1 MRFFFHSDIDD
12 HKDSTGHKLIE
23 QVMMIS
29 RAETLAWSYV
39 RDLVMMEETA
49 ADAMYVFGN
58 QLALI
63 VRGVYYLL

>member
-1 MRFFFHSDIDD
+1 
-12 HKDSTGHKLIE
+12 
-23 QVMMIS
+23 
-29 RAETLAWSYV
+29 V